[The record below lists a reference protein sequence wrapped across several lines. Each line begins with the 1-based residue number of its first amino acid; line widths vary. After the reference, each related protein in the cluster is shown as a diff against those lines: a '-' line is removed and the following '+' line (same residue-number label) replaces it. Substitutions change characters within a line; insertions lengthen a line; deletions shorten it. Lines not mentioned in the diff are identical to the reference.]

1 MMLNMMRCV
10 SELPYLLD
18 LELLL
23 SLGDVAACSSF
34 GALDLGCGT
43 SICHL
48 DVGHGGCDVFVRG
61 VVCSEAVFGLCGV
74 ADGSGGVRMIGD
86 TSSRAKLF

>member
-23 SLGDVAACSSF
+23 SLRDVTACSGF
-34 GALDLGCGT
+34 GALDLGRGA
-43 SICHL
+43 SVCHL
-48 DVGHGGCDVFVRG
+48 DVGHGGCDVFVCG
-61 VVCSEAVFGLCGV
+61 VVGSEACLGYV
-74 ADGSGGVRMIGD
+74 A
-86 TSSRAKLF
+86 